1 MRNPSSSSLV
11 VKQNPKLKKNNHNN
25 NNIVQEVHYRG
36 VRKRPWGRY
45 AAEIRDPAR
54 KTRVW
59 LGTFDTAE
67 EAARAYDA
75 AARQFRGPKAK
86 TNFPSSPTTVA
97 SQCSTVESSGHDP
110 EREVTR
116 RCDVVSVVDRFPFLP
131 LQTRP
136 VVFGGEGLEVASVCP
151 VFFPE
156 PAVGAEFVGRSHPI
170 RFEPASVGFDGGF
183 GREPQSDSDSSFV
196 VDCKPK
202 TVLDLDL
209 KLALPID
216 A

>member
-1 MRNPSSSSLV
+1 MRNPSSMA
-11 VKQNPKLKKNNHNN
+11 VKQNLNLKKNN
-25 NNIVQEVHYRG
+25 NNIGKEVQVHYRG

-59 LGTFDTAE
+59 LGTFDTAA

-75 AARQFRGPKAK
+75 AARQFRGLKAK
-86 TNFPSSPTTVA
+86 TNFPSENN
-97 SQCSTVESSGHDP
+97 QCSTVESATPDSP

-116 RCDVVSVVDRFPFLP
+116 LCDDVCGVDRFPFLP
-131 LQTRP
+131 LQTRH
-136 VVFGGEGLEVASVCP
+136 VASGGEGLDVAPVLP
-151 VFFPE
+151 VFFSE
-156 PAVGAEFVGRSHPI
+156 PAVGTEFVSQSCPI
-170 RFEPASVGFDGGF
+170 RFDPEPVEFNGGF
-183 GREPQSDSDSSFV
+183 GIGAQSESDSSFV

-202 TVLDLDL
+202 TVLNLDL